1 MLQEYKRTGGFFMLL
16 EALKDNFTRVDP
28 TISANIL
35 IVTEAMMRCGSS
47 NSSDVVRELNKLKNN
62 NFKTSDMWLYRLL
75 DHKNF
80 QIDDNFWRCYIKSI
94 FKILFE
100 QGEISKKGDKI
111 VIAIDFTSDKDDFL
125 ILCAS
130 LIINNLTIPIYFSM
144 RNYPKRKNQY
154 DQKKMELAFIKALK
168 HILSDKYKYIF
179 IADRGFGNERFI
191 GNCLQE
197 SFDIMV
203 RIEPNMNI
211 KINGKQGIASKIL
224 TEDGV
229 YPCYIE
235 AWKKNYT
242 IIRHSKDD
250 KIWYILTN
258 LSNSKALEVAEIYKK
273 RFRIEKLFQNLKSS
287 GFDIEKSK
295 IKKYDRFKRM
305 LFLSCFAHSMLV
317 LIGKFVDEKLP
328 NFKKNSPIFTN
339 LLIASSNLAT
349 LPLPTTK
356 NKRIKS

>member
-1 MLQEYKRTGGFFMLL
+1 MLL
-16 EALKDNFTRVDP
+16 EALKGNFTRVNA
-28 TISANIL
+28 TVSNNIL
-35 IVTEAMMRCGSS
+35 LATEAMMRCGSS
-47 NSSDVVRELNKLKNN
+47 NSSKVIRELNKIKNN
-62 NFKTSDMWLYRLL
+62 NFKTSDMWLYRLI

-94 FKILFE
+94 FKILLE
-100 QGEISKKGDKI
+100 QGEISKNGEK
-111 VIAIDFTSDKDDFL
+111 VLIAIDFTSDRDDFL

-130 LIINNLTIPIYFSM
+130 LIVNNLTIPIYFSM
-144 RNYPKRKNQY
+144 RNYPKRKNQM
-154 DQKKMELAFIKALK
+154 DQKKMELAFIKALR
-168 HILSDKYKYIF
+168 HILSDKYEYIF
-179 IADRGFGNERFI
+179 IADRGFGNDRFI
-191 GNCLQE
+191 KNCIE
-197 SFDIMV
+197 GSFDIMI
-203 RIEPNMNI
+203 RIEPNMTI
-211 KINGKQGIASKIL
+211 EIDGRKGIASDLL

-229 YPCYIE
+229 YFCHIKT
-235 AWKKNYT
+235 WKKNYT

-250 KIWYILTN
+250 KTWYILTN

-273 RFRIEKLFQNLKSS
+273 RFKIEKLFQNLKSS

-328 NFKKNSPIFTN
+328 TFKKNSPIFTN
-339 LLIASSNLAT
+339 LLIASSNLAS
-349 LPLPTTK
+349 LPLSTTQ